1 MEQNTNF
8 SPAHDSLLRHVTNP
22 PEQQCCPLI
31 STIRDSPPVGDD
43 GHLEQGGHVEH
54 AYEEGDGGDVELR
67 AEEDEGGGQGAR
79 HRVQQELHRHGQ
91 DSCRGCGENISGTYC
106 TSAIMLKN

>member
-1 MEQNTNF
+1 MSQTHLNSSVGLLL
-8 SPAHDSLLRHVTNP
+8 SPPT
-22 PEQQCCPLI
+22 E
-31 STIRDSPPVGDD
+31 DSPPVGDD

-54 AYEEGDGGDVELR
+54 PNEEGDGGDVELR

-91 DSCRGCGENISGTYC
+91 HSCRGCRENISGTYC
-106 TSAIMLKN
+106 TSANVIKYSVL